1 VRQTYLRRAA
11 EQPQR
16 YRIVN
21 AAQSLSDVQQS
32 LDKLLPQLLELQRG

>member
-1 VRQTYLRRAA
+1 MRQTYLRRAA

-16 YRIVN
+16 YRILD
-21 AAQSLSDVQQS
+21 AAQSLSDVQLA